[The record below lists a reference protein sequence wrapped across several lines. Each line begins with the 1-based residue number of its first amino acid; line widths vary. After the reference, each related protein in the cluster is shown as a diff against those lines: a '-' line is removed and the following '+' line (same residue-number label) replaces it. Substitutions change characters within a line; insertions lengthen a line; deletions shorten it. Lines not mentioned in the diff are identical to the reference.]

1 MPESESVVL
10 SIKRYEQTVK
20 VVATCCLVTILF
32 PPASSL
38 CSSHEAETPQNGRA
52 DADANTARVVRGAA
66 DRVAEQAFP

>member
-20 VVATCCLVTILF
+20 VVKYCRDTILF